1 MFLLSSEHVLNMREL
16 VVHNNATPP
25 LHNPSSSQVSTM
37 SQMDRYTRLVGVER
51 TIQQI
56 CLCNSTITSA
66 TSTPCDVMTVRTRWA
81 EDWSGI
87 EPRTSRPN
95 AKRSGLVH
103 SLLHPLARSLPDLA
117 TRQGHRRH
125 ATSHNHTFV
134 SVKSLFIAYRAVSLS
149 GLRYILS
156 QENYLAVSITADNNC
171 ADGDWKGKGYA
182 SRNIYKGT
190 FSYIQCHLHLICY
203 LHNYGTLGESRS
215 IQKDLID

>member
-1 MFLLSSEHVLNMREL
+1 MFLLGSTEHVWLVVREL

-66 TSTPCDVMTVRTRWA
+66 TLTPCDVMSGAPTVRTRWA

-103 SLLHPLARSLPDLA
+103 SLLHPLARSLTWRHGKVTAA
-117 TRQGHRRH
+117 TRPH
-125 ATSHNHTFV
+125 TIILLFPSSH
-134 SVKSLFIAYRAVSLS
+134 
-149 GLRYILS
+149 
-156 QENYLAVSITADNNC
+156 YL
-171 ADGDWKGKGYA
+171 
-182 SRNIYKGT
+182 
-190 FSYIQCHLHLICY
+190 
-203 LHNYGTLGESRS
+203 
-215 IQKDLID
+215 